1 MEEQQQKQ
9 LSERDLRAQ
18 KRNAIKRKQE
28 EDEQEFVK
36 KNEQDEEMLL
46 DPEVLQEIFQN
57 EDLELKVKQLEQT
70 IKQLQDELNN
80 SRNMK
85 NFYDNMINE
94 QNNTILYYIRELRFS
109 ESVIEEKNEKINRL
123 IIGRKSVNNRLLK
136 MNETFKKIKC
146 EVIKIRL

>member
-9 LSERDLRAQ
+9 LSERDLRSQ

-36 KNEQDEEMLL
+36 KNEQDEMLL

-57 EDLELKVKQLEQT
+57 EEDLELKVKQLEQK

-109 ESVIEEKNEKINRL
+109 ESAIEERDEKINRL
-123 IIGRKSVNNRLLK
+123 IINRKSVNNRLLK
-136 MNETFKKIKC
+136 MNESFKKIKY

>member
-9 LSERDLRAQ
+9 LSERDLRSQ

-36 KNEQDEEMLL
+36 KNEQDEMLL

-57 EDLELKVKQLEQT
+57 EEDLELKVKQLEQK

>member
-9 LSERDLRAQ
+9 LSERDLRSQ

-36 KNEQDEEMLL
+36 KNEQDEMLL

-57 EDLELKVKQLEQT
+57 EEDLELKVKQLEQK

-109 ESVIEEKNEKINRL
+109 ESAIEERDEKINRL
-123 IIGRKSVNNRLLK
+123 IINRKSVNNRLLK
-136 MNETFKKIKC
+136 MNESFKKIKY
-146 EVIKIRL
+146 ELIKIRL